1 MAGRAPEVTC
11 RVREVR
17 LRAGLS
23 QQALAAQVG
32 LSRQALSALEAGR
45 AIPGTDVALR
55 LARALGCQVET
66 LFAAEPV
73 AHRLSARPVRGSNPP
88 LQARVLLSDIGGQWV
103 ARTLQERGPEPT
115 QAADGVVTRA
125 RAGRLEVELLGEQR
139 AAAERLVV
147 MGCAPALGL
156 LSARLTKGP
165 ARVAMAWVHGSS
177 GEALDALDHGE
188 VHLAGIHLRDGRS
201 GRFNVP
207 QVQRRFAGRK
217 MLIVNFASWEQG
229 LVVAKGNP
237 LKVRRVEDLLR
248 PRIRV
253 VRREAGA
260 GATKLLEQSLA
271 QAGAASL
278 RLTSLV
284 ARGHLEVAQAV
295 AQGVADAGI
304 AIRAV
309 ALAWDLDF
317 IPLSAERFDLVF
329 PQSLVGDERVER
341 LIDELGSS
349 SFRRELDSI
358 GGYETRES
366 GQVLTS

>member
-1 MAGRAPEVTC
+1 MLSMSASELIS

-17 LRAGLS
+17 QEKGWS

-45 AIPGTDVALR
+45 AVPGTDVALR
-55 LARALGCQVET
+55 LARALGCPVEA

-73 AHRLSARPVRGSNPP
+73 AHHLEARPVRGAMPAVRS
-88 LQARVLLSDIGGQWV
+88 RVLLSDIGGRWV
-103 ARTLQERGPEPT
+103 ARALGERGPEPS
-115 QAADGVVTRA
+115 QAADAVVTRA
-125 RAGRLEVELLGEQR
+125 RPGRLEVALLGEPR

-156 LSARLTKGP
+156 LSARLTQGSR
-165 ARVAMAWVHGSS
+165 RVAMAWVHGSS

-217 MLIVNFASWEQG
+217 MLVVNFASWEQG

-237 LKVRRVEDLLR
+237 LQLRRVEDLLR
-248 PRIRV
+248 PRIRLV
-253 VRREAGA
+253 SREAGA

-271 QAGAASL
+271 RAGEAL
-278 RLTSLV
+278 RPPVLR

-295 AQGVADAGI
+295 AQGVADVGV

-329 PQSLVGDERVER
+329 PQSLVGDARVER

-358 GGYETRES
+358 GGYETGTS
-366 GQVLTS
+366 GHVVKA